1 MPDDFDPKID
11 WWRVRRIEGGSA
23 FEDPNGD
30 RWGQKPGDPFDPTV
44 GPPKLEGEGKKPSE
58 VPKEE
63 RDAIEN
69 DDTKKETKNKMKENI
84 EDDAKASKSETPWK
98 LMRSLLKLLLVGGFL
113 GLVFFELVAGA
124 IQSEAQCKCNYE
136 RTKEQCTQ
144 SPLVP
149 YSPECEYCDRKE
161 PKSCCRT
168 CKDVL
173 NQNVFFGLINLS
185 FLGTDDIIDLKSSG
199 CKSETEDE
207 CCASWTSRAGTATDE
222 VSSCLMKGVEKIL
235 EWVFYAFIVI
245 FIIFNIPFI
254 FRLIT
259 GFIGLFDKSD
269 DKEHG
274 HSTWWLLLP
283 NLIIMGIV
291 GIILYARGDNNTDL
305 AVLAGGATIMILL
318 YFIMNIWNFFHLAS
332 SKSSSSV
339 SYDEYGMDSY
349 MGKQMGGGKSRGIRI
364 VVGGA
369 MIIVGIIIVGIL
381 IIIWVNCFSD
391 SSSSTPSSCDNSGD
405 DITKKPNLII
415 DIYNYML
422 HKNNCFDDNNTGGIT
437 QYVTCL
443 LHPYDTV
450 FGNEG
455 FDNSPPDCNVINS
468 DYSSDEG
475 DKKYYCFVSG
485 CNYDGNN
492 CVTNPNPGCNT
503 DNTEAESKSSEV
515 KNYAEVAKEIGKG
528 FAEFW
533 VVNKA
538 VKGGLKG
545 IDKEV
550 LEGVL
555 TKVSEKLMLE
565 SLDIGLNLAMIG
577 GQIIDLWDP
586 CDYQTFVSNRD
597 LKQNVRDPFDSGNL
611 TDKSKPNFLPLAY
624 LGVIEN
630 SKDPKALPFQILY
643 NAHISWST
651 YVNAGISQVAL
662 KGNNINTVA
671 TKKASD
677 ETTDNNYC
685 TFFENYDTETSSL
698 HKDFEKMYY
707 SDVDVIDQI
716 NNDDPQDLKSEANN
730 IPKLKQIQLWKYI
743 YRYCKNGGIT
753 TTEDSSGNINIVL
766 YNGEPTDGKTNL
778 PNLWDNEIDGMPALS
793 TYIITTETLLALANE
808 NLIINGPAT
817 LNGVAGKA
825 FQEVLKNRNHGVQCQ
840 EAGDSSKQCILDD
853 LVISVSNIYRDYS
866 GCSGNRNCDVIRR
879 EFPNNEEFPL
889 YYPSSSLVNTI
900 CRYSTRGM
908 KWIHQRQGGYT
919 KSDERIDGLFS
930 GANETVDNTDYLGN
944 NYYNEETGLCNYNRT
959 YCAKRGCMHTYCFP
973 GDSSSSK
980 DVEEC
985 LTGVNVSETF
995 IDCDPSELEKV
1006 SIAIAGKT
1014 VTCEVKNLF
1023 TKGTLHC
1030 PK

>member
-1 MPDDFDPKID
+1 MGDDFPDIEPGELRPGDDGGFVDPD
-11 WWRVRRIEGGSA
+11 
-23 FEDPNGD
+23 NN
-30 RWGQKPGDPFDPTV
+30 RWSEKPGDPFDPTK
-44 GPPKLEGEGKKPSE
+44 GPPKPEGEGKKPSE
-58 VPKEE
+58 VPEEE
-63 RDAIEN
+63 RNAIEDN
-69 DDTKKETKNKMKENI
+69 DTKKKTKEEMKDNI
-84 EDDAKASKSETPWK
+84 KDDAKSSKSEAAWK
-98 LMRSLLKLLLVGGFL
+98 LMRTLLKLLL
-113 GLVFFELVAGA
+113 AGYLA
-124 IQSEAQCKCNYE
+124 YEYFSLIAGDTQTEAQCKCNYE
-136 RTKEQCTQ
+136 RTKEQCMQ
-144 SPLVP
+144 SPVAS
-149 YSPECEYCDRKE
+149 YSPGCKYCDRKE

-207 CCASWTSRAGTATDE
+207 CCTSITSRVGTSTDE

-269 DKEHG
+269 DKKHS

-305 AVLAGGATIMILL
+305 SVLAGGATIMILL

-332 SKSSSSV
+332 SKSSNV
-339 SYDEYGMDSY
+339 SYDEYEYD
-349 MGKQMGGGKSRGIRI
+349 MGDGQMGGGKSG
-364 VVGGA
+364 
-369 MIIVGIIIVGIL
+369 GIIGVVLIMIVLGIL
-381 IIIWVNCFSD
+381 VIIGIGCYSD
-391 SSSSTPSSCDNSGD
+391 NTSSTPSSCDNSGD

-415 DIYNYML
+415 DIYYDML
-422 HKNNCFDDNNTGGIT
+422 NKNNCFDNNNTGVIT
-437 QYVTCL
+437 QYGTCL

-485 CNYDGNN
+485 CNYDSNN
-492 CVTNPNPGCNT
+492 CVTNPNPGCDT
-503 DNTEAESKSSEV
+503 DNTEDESTSSAV

-528 FAEFW
+528 FAKFW
-533 VVNKA
+533 VADKA
-538 VKGGLKG
+538 VRGGLKAV
-545 IDKEV
+545 DKNV

-565 SLDIGLNLAMIG
+565 SLDFAMNWVMIA
-577 GQIIDLWDP
+577 GQILDLWDP
-586 CDYQTFVSNRD
+586 CDYQSFVSNRD
-597 LKQNVRDPFDSGNL
+597 LKQKIRDPVDGGNF

-630 SKDPKALPFQILY
+630 SKDPNALPFQIIY
-643 NAHISWST
+643 NAYISWLA

-671 TKKASD
+671 AKKASN

-685 TFFENYDTETSSL
+685 TFLKNYDNETSSL
-698 HKDFEKMYY
+698 HKDLEKMYY

-716 NNDDPQDLKSEANN
+716 NNDEPDSLKSEANN

-753 TTEDSSGNINIVL
+753 TVEDSSGNKKIVL
-766 YNGEPTDGKTNL
+766 YNGDSTDGKTNL
-778 PNLWDNEIDGMPALS
+778 PNLWDNGIDGMPPLS
-793 TYIITTETLLALANE
+793 TYIITKETLLTLSE
-808 NLIINGPAT
+808 KDLIINGPAT
-817 LNGVAGKA
+817 LNGVGGKA
-825 FQEVLKNRNHGVQCQ
+825 LQNILKSRNHGVPCQ
-840 EAGDSSKQCILDD
+840 AAGDSSKLCILDD
-853 LVISVSNIYRDYS
+853 LIISVSNIYRDYS
-866 GCSGNRNCDVIRR
+866 RCGGNQDCDVTYI
-879 EFPNNEEFPL
+879 EFPNKEEFPL
-889 YYPSSSLVNTI
+889 YYPSSGLVNTI

-919 KSDERIDGLFS
+919 TSDERIDSLFS
-930 GANETVDNTDYLGN
+930 GANEKVDNTDYLGS
-944 NYYNEETGLCNYNRT
+944 NYYNEETGLCNYNPN
-959 YCAKRGCMHTYCFP
+959 YCHKRGCMHTYCFP
-973 GDSSSSK
+973 KDSHSSK
-980 DVEEC
+980 DTNTC
-985 LTGVNVSETF
+985 STPTNSIETF
-995 IDCDPSELEKV
+995 IDCDTSDIEQG
-1006 SIAIAGKT
+1006 SIDIFGKT
-1014 VTCEVKNLF
+1014 VTCEVENLF
-1023 TKGTLHC
+1023 TNWHDLKC

>member
-1 MPDDFDPKID
+1 MADDFPRGDFTPPG
-11 WWRVRRIEGGSA
+11 EGGRG
-23 FEDPNGD
+23 FDGPGD
-30 RWGQKPGDPFDPTV
+30 SKWSEMPGDPFDPTKL
-44 GPPKLEGEGKKPSE
+44 PPKPEGEGKKPGD
-58 VPKEE
+58 VPEDE
-63 RDAIEN
+63 RNAIEN
-69 DDTKKETKNKMKENI
+69 EDTKKETKNKMKENI
-84 EDDAKASKSETPWK
+84 KDDAKSSKSESAWK
-98 LMRSLLKLLLVGGFL
+98 LMRTLIKLLLAGFL
-113 GLVFFELVAGA
+113 AYEYFSLIAGDT
-124 IQSEAQCKCNYE
+124 QSEAQCKCNYE

-144 SPLVP
+144 KNPLAP
-149 YSPECEYCDRKE
+149 YSPGCKYCDRKE

-207 CCASWTSRAGTATDE
+207 CCTSWTSRVGTSTDE

-235 EWVFYAFIVI
+235 EWIFYAFIVI

-305 AVLAGGATIMILL
+305 SVLAGGATIMILL

-332 SKSSSSV
+332 SKSSSI

-349 MGKQMGGGKSRGIRI
+349 MGYGQMGGGKSRRSIGIALI
-364 VVGGA
+364 
-369 MIIVGIIIVGIL
+369 IIIVGIL
-381 IIIWVNCFSD
+381 FIIGIGCFSD
-391 SSSSTPSSCDNSGD
+391 SGSSSSTPSSCDNSGD
-405 DITKKPNLII
+405 DITKIPNLII
-415 DIYNYML
+415 DIYRDML
-422 HKNNCFDDNNTGGIT
+422 NKNNCFDNNNTGVIT
-437 QYVTCL
+437 QYGTCL

-468 DYSSDEG
+468 DYSSDYG

-485 CNYDGNN
+485 CNYDSNN
-492 CVTNPNPGCNT
+492 CVTNPNPDCDT
-503 DNTEAESKSSEV
+503 DNTEDESTSSRD

-528 FAEFW
+528 FAEFY
-533 VVNKA
+533 VADKA
-538 VKGGLKG
+538 VRGGLKAV
-545 IDKEV
+545 DKNV

-565 SLDIGLNLAMIG
+565 SLDFGVNFAMIA
-577 GQIIDLWDP
+577 GQILDLWDP
-586 CDYQTFVSNRD
+586 CDYQSFVSNRD
-597 LKQNVRDPFDSGNL
+597 LKLRIRNPVDSGNV

-630 SKDPKALPFQILY
+630 SQDPNALPFKILH

-651 YVNAGISQVAL
+651 YVNAGISQVSL

-671 TKKASD
+671 TKKASN

-685 TFFENYDTETSSL
+685 TFLKNYDTETDSL
-698 HKDFEKMYY
+698 HKELEKMYY

-716 NNDDPQDLKSEANN
+716 NNDDPPELKSEANN

-753 TTEDSSGNINIVL
+753 TTEDSSGNKKIVL

-793 TYIITTETLLALANE
+793 TYIITKETLLTLAE
-808 NLIINGPAT
+808 KDLIINGPAT
-817 LNGVAGKA
+817 LNGVGGKA
-825 FQEVLKNRNHGVQCQ
+825 LQNILKSRNHGLPCQ
-840 EAGDSSKQCILDD
+840 AAGDSSKQCILDD

-866 GCSGNRNCDVIRR
+866 KCSVNQDCDVIHR
-879 EFPNNEEFPL
+879 EFPNKEEFPL

-919 KSDERIDGLFS
+919 ESDERIDNLFS
-930 GANETVDNTDYLGN
+930 GANETVDNTKYLGS
-944 NYYNEETGLCNYNRT
+944 NYYNEETGLCNYNST
-959 YCAKRGCMHTYCFP
+959 YCAKRGCLHTYCFP
-973 GDSSSSK
+973 GDSSDSK
-980 DVEEC
+980 NAQTCPTQANHTE
-985 LTGVNVSETF
+985 NF
-995 IDCDPSELEKV
+995 IDCDPSDAEKAF
-1006 SIAIAGKT
+1006 IAIAGKT
-1014 VTCEVKNLF
+1014 IPCETINLF
-1023 TKGTLHC
+1023 TKGTLNC
-1030 PK
+1030 RK